1 VKRSLVASLA
11 TALSLCATLAQAGPR
26 QILVLRAEGTAD
38 AATRTTVDS
47 QVLRLAKHIDGKV
60 DAGDITL
67 TDAAAAAGCNAADAA
82 CRDEILMTFAVD
94 EIVTSTVTAG
104 TNGQLNVTVRRVT
117 KGSAPKVAQS
127 TLAGGKAPEHTLDA
141 DIGPLFG
148 VAAAATPP
156 VSIAPAATE
165 KQPPA
170 ANEPTPA
177 PIGEAAPAPVDAQ
190 PQPIAQPPQPLPVMP
205 EGAPRRK
212 KEMIGMGIGGGMM
225 LLGVL
230 FWAGASSKQGEIDD
244 APADTPADFMH
255 LQQLEKDADGL
266 AGGGNLFF
274 VGGLVVT
281 AVSGYLYWRKGRH
294 ARSQTAQITPTVYP
308 HGGGLVLTFGGLP

>member
-1 VKRSLVASLA
+1 MKRSLAASLA
-11 TALSLCATLAQAGPR
+11 TALSLCVTLAQAGPR

-38 AATRTTVDS
+38 ASSRTNIDT

-67 TDAAAAAGCNAADAA
+67 TDAAAAAGCNASDAA

-94 EIVTSTVTAG
+94 EIVTSTVTVG
-104 TNGQLNVTVRRVT
+104 TNGQLNVTVRRLT
-117 KGSAPKVAQS
+117 KGAAPKVAQS
-127 TLAGGKAPEHTLDA
+127 TLASARAPEQKLDA
-141 DIGPLFG
+141 DLGPLFG
-148 VAAAATPP
+148 MAATAAPP
-156 VSIAPAATE
+156 TAPAATE
-165 KQPPA
+165 RQPA
-170 ANEPTPA
+170 VTEPTPA
-177 PIGEAAPAPVDAQ
+177 PAPVESAPAPVEAQ
-190 PQPIAQPPQPLPVMP
+190 ANVQPAPEPLPVMP
-205 EGAPRRK
+205 EDAPRRK

-230 FWAGASSKQGEIDD
+230 FWAGASSKQGEIDA

-281 AVSGYLYWRKGRH
+281 AVSGYLYWRKGRQ
-294 ARSQTAQITPTVYP
+294 ARAHTAQITPAVFP
-308 HGGGLVLTFGGLP
+308 HGGGVVLTFGGAP

>member
-1 VKRSLVASLA
+1 VKGSLAASLT
-11 TALSLCATLAQAGPR
+11 TALSLCVTLAQAGPR

-38 AATRTTVDS
+38 AASRTSVDT

-67 TDAAAAAGCNAADAA
+67 TDAAAAAGCNASDAA

-94 EIVTSTVTAG
+94 EIVTSTVTVG

-117 KGSAPKVAQS
+117 KGAAPKVAQS
-127 TLAGGKAPEHTLDA
+127 TLAGGKASEQKLDA

-148 VAAAATPP
+148 LAATTAPT
-156 VSIAPAATE
+156 PAATE
-165 KQPPA
+165 KQPPVT
-170 ANEPTPA
+170 EPMP
-177 PIGEAAPAPVDAQ
+177 PPVEAAPAPGEAQ
-190 PQPIAQPPQPLPVMP
+190 PQPVAQPMAQPQPMPVMP

-212 KEMIGMGIGGGMM
+212 NEMIGMGIGGGMM

-244 APADTPADFMH
+244 APANTPADFVH

-281 AVSGYLYWRKGRH
+281 AVSGYLYWRKGRD
-294 ARSQTAQITPTVYP
+294 ARSRTAQVAPAVFP
-308 HGGGLVLTFGGLP
+308 HGGGVVLTFGGSP